1 MCNEM
6 FTHSRT
12 IQLWFGARLTYIDMF
27 DFVPIKDLA
36 WEVDQKYDINIQLYN
51 YDIANIHNETFNKTQ
66 HTSY

>member
-12 IQLWFGARLTYIDMF
+12 IQLWFGARLTWPSYIDMF

-36 WEVDQKYDINIQLYN
+36 WEEGQKYDMNIQLWYCQN
-51 YDIANIHNETFNKTQ
+51 PQWNI
-66 HTSY
+66 